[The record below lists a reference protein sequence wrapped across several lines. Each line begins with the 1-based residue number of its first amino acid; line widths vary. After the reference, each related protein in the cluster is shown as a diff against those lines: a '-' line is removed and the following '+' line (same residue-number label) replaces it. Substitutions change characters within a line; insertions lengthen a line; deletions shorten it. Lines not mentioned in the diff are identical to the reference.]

1 MPGRTYGWRVRVLA
15 LLVVTVLSQIA
26 AVANSGDSV
35 GTAGPDLP
43 KVSNLVGDNF
53 RISGSSATADD
64 GDPVVADVPIDWTLL
79 KTLREVFELT
89 GAKEGCGVGDCGACT
104 VIVDGDAVNACLYP
118 IPEIHGKQ
126 VLTIEG
132 VANADGSLHPIQQ
145 AFIENN
151 GVQCGFCT
159 SGMIMSA
166 KALLDETPEPE
177 ETDIRSAIAGNIC
190 RCTGYVQII
199 ESIEMASKNE

>member
-1 MPGRTYGWRVRVLA
+1 MNN
-15 LLVVTVLSQIA
+15 I
-26 AVANSGDSV
+26 SV
-35 GTAGPDLP
+35 
-43 KVSNLVGDNF
+43 SFNLN
-53 RISGSSATADD
+53 
-64 GDPVVADVPIDWTLL
+64 GDPVVADVPTDWTLL

-118 IPEIHGKQ
+118 IPEIDGRQ

-132 VANADGSLHPIQQ
+132 VAKADGSLDPIQQ

-166 KALLDETPEPE
+166 KALLDETPEPDE
-177 ETDIRSAIAGNIC
+177 GDIRSAIAGNIC

-199 ESIEMASKNE
+199 ESIEMASKHE